1 MANLEENIDRL
12 QKGKEAIKNELKNKG
27 YTDGSVIDGVS
38 LSAAKINQ
46 IAPFI
51 ANMSTSSGVSSVNTL
66 QGDITIEGNGLSSV
80 TTDLENKKI
89 TIATTLTADNVSNAL
104 GFIPISSSSIGNGLI
119 QVFQNNSYK
128 GSFYLN
134 SNSSTSIYLDG
145 ENPEEKTTFG
155 ANFITDFSTTNNYSF
170 STETQLK
177 SYAEITG
184 LTFDGEI
191 YNAGNEILHSYHEQI
206 PLNSIIRRLSLSG
219 TCEYMLMNEFMTIKI
234 SYGGSNYTNGTDN
247 ISFNLE
253 ISFSSMHP
261 SDYYGMSLI
270 LGFTYKGLSY
280 APANSY

>member
-1 MANLEENIDRL
+1 MATLEENIARL
-12 QKGKEAIKNELKNKG
+12 QEGKTEIKKALKTQG
-27 YTDGSVIDGVS
+27 YTDGSVVDGVS

-51 ANMSTSSGVSSVNTL
+51 ANMSASSGVNSVNTL
-66 QGDITIEGNGLSSV
+66 QGDITVEGSGLSSV
-80 TTDLENKKI
+80 TTDAENKKI
-89 TIATTLTADNVSNAL
+89 TISTSLTSNDVSNAL
-104 GFIPISSSSIGNGLI
+104 GFTPISSSSVGNGLI
-119 QVFQNNSYK
+119 QIFQNNNYK

-134 SNSSTSIYLDG
+134 SKSSTSIYIDG

-155 ANFITDFSTTNNYSF
+155 TNLITEFDITHNYSF
-170 STETQLK
+170 NTETQLK

-184 LTFDGEI
+184 ITFDGEI
-191 YNAGNEILHSYHEQI
+191 YNAGNEVIHSYHEQI

-219 TCEYMLMNEFMTIKI
+219 TCQYLLMNEFMTVKI

-247 ISFNLE
+247 ISFDLE
-253 ISFSSMHP
+253 ISFSSMRP
-261 SDYYGMSLI
+261 SDYYGMNLI